1 MTAAP
6 VAGVRSRKTTTRR
19 RTGAQVS
26 TAGGRAAGAPRRLRR
41 AAAAEGEEAG
51 GGGEGAEPAR
61 AKPGPSTNQMLVFV
75 PPHPLIGHWLGIAR
89 NAQTPP
95 PIFRSC
101 LGELGRLLIYE
112 CARDWLPT
120 FEAQVEGPMGV
131 ANVTMVDPSQPI
143 AVVPI
148 LRAGLVLLEE
158 SKTVLP
164 ATNTY
169 HLGFVR
175 DEETLEAT
183 MYLNKLP
190 AHFPEGQRVLI
201 ADPMLATGGTMEKA
215 LDACL
220 ARGAKV
226 ANIRV
231 VCVVACPPALS
242 LLSDKYPGLRVYTA
256 MIDEELND
264 QGYIIPGLGDAGDRA
279 FGTE

>member
-1 MTAAP
+1 MP
-6 VAGVRSRKTTTRR
+6 LHS
-19 RTGAQVS
+19 
-26 TAGGRAAGAPRRLRR
+26 LRR
-41 AAAAEGEEAG
+41 ARAAAVAVAAAAGEDDGG
-51 GGGEGAEPAR
+51 GGGENEPER
-61 AKPGPSTNQMLVFV
+61 AKPGEPSTNQMLVFV

-89 NAQTPP
+89 NAVTPP
-95 PIFRSC
+95 AIFRAS
-101 LGELGRLLIYE
+101 LAELGRLLIYE
-112 CARDWLPT
+112 CSRDWLPT
-120 FEAQVEGPMGV
+120 FEAQVEGPMGMATV
-131 ANVTMVDPSQPI
+131 QMVDPGQPI

-169 HLGFVR
+169 HLGFAR
-175 DEETLEAT
+175 DEDSLEAT

-190 AHFPEGQRVLI
+190 EKFSEDQRVLI
-201 ADPMLATGGTMEKA
+201 SDPMLATGGTMEKA
-215 LDACL
+215 IDECV

-226 ANIRV
+226 SNIRV
-231 VCVVACPPALS
+231 VCVVACPPSLS
-242 LLSDKYPGLRVYTA
+242 VLSDKYPGLRVYTA